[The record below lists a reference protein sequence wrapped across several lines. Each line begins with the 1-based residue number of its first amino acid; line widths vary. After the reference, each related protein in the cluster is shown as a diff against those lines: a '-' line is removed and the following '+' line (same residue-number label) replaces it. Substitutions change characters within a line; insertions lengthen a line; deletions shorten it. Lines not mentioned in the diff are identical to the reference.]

1 MATSDIGIE
10 GAQVAKKWSVVLDPL
25 GLRNGCSFRFSP
37 RRFQIHWDMALDPK
51 QITFGA
57 RDTTESVEQGLVL
70 APKFD
75 AEGLIPAMAVDWRT
89 NEPLM
94 LAYMSEESLK
104 QTLALG
110 QAVYYS
116 RSRKQLWHKGATS
129 GEFQIVKEIRVDC
142 DQDTLVLKVEQLGGG
157 CCHTK
162 APTCFYRRVATD
174 EPGGAVRLVRD

>member
-1 MATSDIGIE
+1 MDGIFSLQP
-10 GAQVAKKWSVVLDPL
+10 QV
-25 GLRNGCSFRFSP
+25 FRF
-37 RRFQIHWDMALDPK
+37 IAGMAVDPK
-51 QITFGA
+51 KIRFA
-57 RDTTESVEQGLVL
+57 PRDTKEAVEDGLAL

-75 AEGLIPAMAVDWRT
+75 ADGLIPVVALEWRT

-94 LAYMSEESLK
+94 VAYMNEESLK

-129 GEFQIVKEIRVDC
+129 GEFQLIKEIRVDC
-142 DQDTLVLKVEQLGGG
+142 DQDALVLKVEQLGGG

-162 APTCFYRRVATD
+162 APTCFYRKLAMNKLG
-174 EPGGAVRLVRD
+174 PGTVPLVRD

>member
-1 MATSDIGIE
+1 MAVD
-10 GAQVAKKWSVVLDPL
+10 L
-25 GLRNGCSFRFSP
+25 N
-37 RRFQIHWDMALDPK
+37 QIQFA
-51 QITFGA
+51 T
-57 RDTTESVEQGLVL
+57 RDTQETVEQGLVF

-75 AEGLIPAMAVDWRT
+75 ANGLIPAIAVDWRT
-89 NEPLM
+89 NEALM
-94 LAYMSEESLK
+94 LAYMNEESLK

-142 DQDTLVLKVEQLGGG
+142 DQDALVLKVEQLGGG

-162 APTCFYRRVATD
+162 APTCFYRRLAT
-174 EPGGAVRLVRD
+174 ETLGAGPVPLVRD